1 MFQSIIGQKLDH
13 PPSRAENLYYINNAP
28 MIFYRLVNRGLVFK
42 IGEADE
48 LLYKVLT
55 NEIDVKDPGE
65 MISFICQN
73 GCNLETRYQGGNT

>member
-1 MFQSIIGQKLDH
+1 MFKLDQ
-13 PPSRAENLYYINNAP
+13 PPIRAANLTYFNNAP
-28 MIFYRLVNRGLVFK
+28 LFFFRLVKSGLVFK